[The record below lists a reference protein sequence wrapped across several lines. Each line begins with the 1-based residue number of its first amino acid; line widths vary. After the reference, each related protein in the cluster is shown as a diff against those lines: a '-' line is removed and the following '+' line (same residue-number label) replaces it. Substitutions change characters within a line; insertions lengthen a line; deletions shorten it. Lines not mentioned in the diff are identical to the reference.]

1 MPQIE
6 QYLFRQ
12 LRAPTLW
19 AILAFAAVA
28 LLSQSISGLDLIV
41 KQRQSAWIFIEVTLL
56 ALPKMLS
63 LIVPLGAFVA
73 ALITF
78 NRLQTEQEIVVC
90 YAGGISRWQV
100 ASPAMRWAVWLALI
114 TLAINLWVQP
124 LASRNMRAEINAARA
139 DLAAALV
146 REGQFT
152 EPAAGLTVYA
162 QTIDRGGLMHNL
174 FIHQELSD
182 GSSYTYTAAE
192 GILVKRATGPELVM
206 RRGATQ
212 SLSKNGE
219 LNYLAFDEAPFS
231 LAPYQV
237 LPPPDTKAEDRFISE
252 LLHPSPK
259 DTWGSN
265 HRDLML
271 AEFHSR
277 IAGPLYNLTFM
288 AFAISAVLGGGFSRM
303 GYARR
308 MAWVSALAIATRI
321 IGFVAV
327 DAAGDAPILNILQ
340 YATPIA
346 GIGFTLWPF
355 VAGGRSGARNR
366 SAAMAARGA

>member
-1 MPQIE
+1 MPKIE

-12 LRAPTLW
+12 LRGPTLW
-19 AILAFAAVA
+19 AILAFAGVA

-56 ALPKMLS
+56 ALPKMMS

-73 ALITF
+73 ALITL
-78 NRLQTEQEIVVC
+78 NRLHTEQEIVVC
-90 YAGGISRWQV
+90 YAGGVSRWQI

-124 LASRNMRAEINAARA
+124 LASRTMRAEINAARA

-152 EPAAGLTVYA
+152 EPAPGLTVYA

-182 GSSYTYTAAE
+182 GSALTYTAAQ
-192 GILVKRATGPELVM
+192 GSLVKSSAGPALVM

-219 LNYLAFDEAPFS
+219 LNYLAFEEAPLD

-237 LPPPDTKAEDRFISE
+237 LPPPDTKAEDRFMSE
-252 LLHPSPK
+252 LLHPSAK
-259 DTWGSN
+259 DTWGVN

-321 IGFVAV
+321 VGFVVV

-346 GIGFTLWPF
+346 GIAFTLWPF
-355 VAGGRSGARNR
+355 VQGGR
-366 SAAMAARGA
+366 ARGRKPRAALAAGAA